1 MIRVNLLPGAKRKS
15 NAGLNMDIGAAL
27 ASLTGSID
35 KFAVGAGAAVAL
47 SLAAMGVLFFTQ
59 HGRAQELAERERRAV
74 QDSTRFAA
82 VLRDRAQ
89 SEANRDA
96 IIRQL
101 AIIQSIDDRRY
112 MWPHI
117 LEEVSR
123 VLPPFTWLTQIIQTS
138 APPSAAAG
146 SAEPEGPKGRG
157 GGGSSKSAPSPAERA
172 KREAA
177 RRDAAVTA
185 ARQPMRF
192 RIVGNT
198 VDIQA
203 LTRFMRDLE
212 ASPFIQNVQLARSD
226 LVMVDQKEVTEFQLD
241 AESEPADSTVVMLQ
255 PLSVEMR

>member
-1 MIRVNLLPGAKRKS
+1 MISVNLLPGTKRNRS
-15 NAGLNMDIGAAL
+15 AGLNMDVGAAL
-27 ASLTGSID
+27 RSVTVGID
-35 KFAVGAGAAVAL
+35 KFVVGAGAAVVL
-47 SLAAMGVLFFTQ
+47 SFAAMGVLFFTQ
-59 HGRAQELAERERRAV
+59 HGRAQELGERERRAV

-89 SEANRDA
+89 AEANRDA
-96 IIRQL
+96 IVRQL

-138 APPSAAAG
+138 APPSAAPG
-146 SAEPEGPKGRG
+146 SPEPEPTKGRARAKAE
-157 GGGSSKSAPSPAERA
+157 SSPAEQA
-172 KREAA
+172 KQQAA
-177 RRDAAVTA
+177 RRDAAVAA

-192 RIVGNT
+192 RVVGNT

-212 ASPFIQNVQLARSD
+212 ASPFIQNVHLARSD